1 MILTDRQPGSPLYKV
16 LFYEFVLRSVRLAFK
31 VLFRIKG
38 FDSLNVPAS
47 GPVLLASNHESFLD
61 PPTIAVLLYHR
72 HLEFLARAS
81 LFKSFFG
88 RVIQALNAIPL
99 KDDSG
104 DAGAIK
110 EVLRRLEL
118 GRAVL
123 VFPEGSRTR
132 DGQMQPFKRGVALM
146 VKKAKCPVVP
156 VAIAGAFERWPI
168 NGKCRFTGPSIRVRY
183 GKPIPYDELMKDGA
197 DAALERVRA
206 EVIAL
211 REQLHSQPPY

>member
-1 MILTDRQPGSPLYKV
+1 MFLADRQPGSPLRKV
-16 LFYEFVLRSVRLAFK
+16 LFYELSLRTIRLTFK
-31 VLFRIKG
+31 IVFRIKG
-38 FDSLNVPAS
+38 YDSLNVPAS

-72 HLEFLARAS
+72 HLEFIARAS
-81 LFKSFFG
+81 LFKSLFG
-88 RVIQALNAIPL
+88 RVIKALNAIPL

-110 EVLRRLEL
+110 EVLRRLEI

-123 VFPEGSRTR
+123 IFPEGSRTP
-132 DGQMQPFKRGVALM
+132 DGKLQDFKRGVALL

-156 VAIAGAFERWPI
+156 VAIKGAYERWPI
-168 NGKCRFTGPSIRVRY
+168 KGKARLTGPPVRVMY
-183 GKPIPYDELMKDGA
+183 GTPIPYDELMKNGA
-197 DAALERVRA
+197 DAALDRIRT

-211 REQLHSQPPY
+211 RAKLDAMPK